1 MWQAYFDG
9 LKFKTLSGKIF
20 HMNHSEGSGFNF
32 GSNSLFKRL
41 DLAKIKYIDNFE
53 LFKLILKIKDRKL
66 NKKNWGYKNLNFSIK
81 KL

>member
-1 MWQAYFDG
+1 
-9 LKFKTLSGKIF
+9 
-20 HMNHSEGSGFNF
+20 MNHSEGSGFNF